1 MEELKARSQAAY
13 RVLGL
18 VFTLLVGAY
27 FVYQAREIVLLFL
40 LTLLFAVVL
49 GGPVNYLARL
59 GLPRGLGLVAVL
71 GGVALALW
79 LASLVVIPVLQAQA
93 EQFARDLPQ
102 LLARAQDL
110 AASLQSAFGLE
121 EAGMTISPQSLFER
135 GRDFLS
141 GSTVSSALSVG
152 RSVVKAISLGVVG
165 FIVTI
170 YLVAQPTQLVEGF
183 VSLFPAE
190 RRERVQGILDQMYNA
205 VQKWIVGQLAAMLF
219 EGILTAI
226 ALSIIGIPYA
236 LLFGAISGLLAFIPL
251 VGVLVAI
258 APPLFLALA
267 VDPILVIWVVLA
279 YIAIH
284 QIEAHVI
291 QPMVMSRAVSLHPV
305 VVVFAILIM
314 GTFFGLAG
322 LVLAVPLVAA
332 LKVLLQELWISRMDS
347 IGSDTRPAIHQQSSF
362 LAGLVQRALGVFQRS
377 KSQPEDRE

>member
-1 MEELKARSQAAY
+1 
-13 RVLGL
+13 
-18 VFTLLVGAY
+18 
-27 FVYQAREIVLLFL
+27 
-40 LTLLFAVVL
+40 
-49 GGPVNYLARL
+49 
-59 GLPRGLGLVAVL
+59 
-71 GGVALALW
+71 
-79 LASLVVIPVLQAQA
+79 
-93 EQFARDLPQ
+93 
-102 LLARAQDL
+102 
-110 AASLQSAFGLE
+110 
-121 EAGMTISPQSLFER
+121 MTISPQSLFER